1 MAELKDHCEAA
12 FQLFQQGGGIPAADF
27 GNALRAV
34 GTTPS
39 EEDIAELL
47 DGAASADLAKFVE
60 SAEAVEKVDKEMCSE
75 SFSVFDT
82 NSNGYISLPEL
93 THLMKNLGEGL
104 SEDQLAGM
112 STAAAADSD
121 GQVNIRAFVDVLFSE

>member
-1 MAELKDHCEAA
+1 MSDLAEHCEAA
-12 FQLFQQGGGIPAADF
+12 FQLFQEGGGIPAAQF

-39 EEDIAELL
+39 EEDVQELL
-47 DGAASADLAKFVE
+47 DGAGTVDLAKFKE
-60 SAEAVEKVDKEMCSE
+60 SAEAVETVDKEMCTE

-82 NSNGYISLPEL
+82 NSNGYIALPEL

-104 SEDQLAGM
+104 DEASLAGM
-112 STAAAADSD
+112 ATAAAADSD
-121 GQVNIRAFVDVLFSE
+121 GQVNIRAFVDVLFAA

>member
-1 MAELKDHCEAA
+1 MTFLSH
-12 FQLFQQGGGIPAADF
+12 LSGGIPAADF

-60 SAEAVEKVDKEMCSE
+60 SVSK
-75 SFSVFDT
+75 
-82 NSNGYISLPEL
+82 Y
-93 THLMKNLGEGL
+93 
-104 SEDQLAGM
+104 
-112 STAAAADSD
+112 
-121 GQVNIRAFVDVLFSE
+121 

>member
-1 MAELKDHCEAA
+1 
-12 FQLFQQGGGIPAADF
+12 
-27 GNALRAV
+27 
-34 GTTPS
+34 
-39 EEDIAELL
+39 
-47 DGAASADLAKFVE
+47 
-60 SAEAVEKVDKEMCSE
+60 MCSE

-104 SEDQLAGM
+104 SEEQLAGM

>member
-1 MAELKDHCEAA
+1 MTFLSH
-12 FQLFQQGGGIPAADF
+12 LSGGIPAADF

-104 SEDQLAGM
+104 SEEQLAGM